1 MSIITPIQ
9 RYLPHELHTRIHAVK
24 LYRSEHEIFFVCR
37 RYKVSKSS
45 LLRWNKRYDGTPGSL
60 MDRSHRPHTPHPN
73 SHTPEEIKWV
83 RNLVRRTPDI
93 SCPELWWKLHRKKG
107 YHRHPGS
114 LRRLLIRLGL
124 HLGKAAS
131 TKEKHVPMPYDT
143 PTSLGVK
150 WQMDVK
156 YVPAACYASQDGQ
169 KFYQYTMIDEA
180 ARKRFIY
187 PYMEQSSASTCD
199 FIRRAI
205 LFFKY
210 VPAFIQTDNGSEFT
224 YTRKTV
230 CDTVKVPTVIVQNS
244 PSHRGNF
251 PIKSGAP

>member
-1 MSIITPIQ
+1 
-9 RYLPHELHTRIHAVK
+9 
-24 LYRSEHEIFFVCR
+24 
-37 RYKVSKSS
+37 
-45 LLRWNKRYDGTPGSL
+45 

-124 HLGKAAS
+124 RPGKAAS
-131 TKEKHVPMPYDT
+131 TKEKHAPMPYDT

-210 VPAFIQTDNGSEFT
+210 VPAIIQTDNGSESLT
-224 YTRKTV
+224 QGRRTVSIPWTPSARSSALSTSSYVQERLATTERWNAATGTTRSAF
-230 CDTVKVPTVIVQNS
+230 QS
-244 PSHRGNF
+244 SELLLLQ
-251 PIKSGAP
+251 